1 MTNSVFVNPHWFVT
15 NSSLIYFLSKS
26 SVEAVEAL
34 KVSEHN
40 PTSPK
45 DLQDYILSKN
55 NGPRDTGKSIVF
67 LLMETKGFAPPLVQ
81 DSVGTLVTV
90 DLDLFTVVFLDSNQV
105 L

>member
-1 MTNSVFVNPHWFVT
+1 MTKSVFVHPHWFVT
-15 NSSLIYFLSKS
+15 NSSLIYLHSKS

-55 NGPRDTGKSIVF
+55 NGPRDTGKFIVC
-67 LLMETKGFAPPLVQ
+67 LVIRTKGFCPPLVQ

-90 DLDLFTVVFLDSNQV
+90 DLDLFTVIFLDSNQV